1 MYIKRILFLL
11 VLSVCFSVVQARRY
25 YCVIKGW
32 DKAFS
37 NKRCVILDF
46 GKNPAYRVRPNIDVS
61 ETEVRDNEGKFRKI
75 FSMVDAMNYMSQFG
89 WIFQQAYTIPLSNDE
104 VIENWV
110 LYKDAETKEEASEGI
125 LTITE
130 MEKEK

>member
-1 MYIKRILFLL
+1 MMYIKRILFLL

-61 ETEVRDNEGKFRKI
+61 ETEVRDNEGNSEKSFRWL
-75 FSMVDAMNYMSQFG
+75 MR
-89 WIFQQAYTIPLSNDE
+89 
-104 VIENWV
+104 
-110 LYKDAETKEEASEGI
+110 
-125 LTITE
+125 
-130 MEKEK
+130 